1 MPTSNLSGIQRLTS
15 ISGAGMGSKLSVT
28 IFKSSRTSRPALYG
42 QSLTVPM
49 GQINGSFPACITS
62 TVFATY

>member
-42 QSLTVPM
+42 QSLMVSM
-49 GQINGSFPACITS
+49 GQINGSLPDCITS
-62 TVFATY
+62 TVFATC